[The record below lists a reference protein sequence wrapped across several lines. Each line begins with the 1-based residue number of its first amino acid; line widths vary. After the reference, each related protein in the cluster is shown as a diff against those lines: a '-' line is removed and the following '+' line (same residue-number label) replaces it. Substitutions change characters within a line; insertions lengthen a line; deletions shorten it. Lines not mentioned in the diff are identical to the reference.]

1 MAIIIVSTPPDEKN
15 SEYSAHIIE
24 HTKLSLF
31 YPDKNAFLWKNIH
44 GYTYTTHTEYHLPTN
59 QKNFRKNLSII
70 SSHRLI
76 KIFLKKKKFAF
87 RTNYQTNDFIK
98 RLSNFLEKNILTPN
112 IRMEM

>member
-59 QKNFRKNLSII
+59 QKNFQ
-70 SSHRLI
+70 
-76 KIFLKKKKFAF
+76 KKFINHLLSPF